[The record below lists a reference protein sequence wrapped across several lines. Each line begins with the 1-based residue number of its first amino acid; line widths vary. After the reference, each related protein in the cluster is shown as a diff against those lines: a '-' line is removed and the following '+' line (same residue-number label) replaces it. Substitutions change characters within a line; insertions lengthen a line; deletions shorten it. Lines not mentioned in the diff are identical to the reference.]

1 MASAGLLSRLF
12 GAAEAGN
19 ERDGEAAKLEAHAT
33 GVPPAMLESGTLPAA
48 DASLG
53 RRQRRLAL
61 PRAIVTESLAEKV
74 LHGWLQNRHQT
85 LYPLTLNL
93 RTLDATGATLLAQV
107 MAVALLSAI
116 APPDAGDLEAA
127 SSWLGAVGGNEQTVA
142 ALRTALEAPPPLSTL
157 LNQVQRANLSAYAY
171 VVATAAGP
179 SRDPAGGIFLDYLAA
194 RLGLPTSVVRSA
206 NRRYRR

>member
-1 MASAGLLSRLF
+1 MTRYVEFVDPDATVKE
-12 GAAEAGN
+12 AAELM
-19 ERDGEAAKLEAHAT
+19 GELDVGA
-33 GVPPAMLESGTLPAA
+33 LPA
-48 DASLG
+48 G
-53 RRQRRLAL
+53 GEERVEG
-61 PRAIVTESLAEKV
+61 IVTESLAEKV

-127 SSWLGAVGGNEQTVA
+127 SSWLGGVGGNEQTVA
-142 ALRTALEAPPPLSTL
+142 ALRTALETPPPLSTL

-179 SRDPAGGIFLDYLAA
+179 SRDPAGGIFLEYLAA